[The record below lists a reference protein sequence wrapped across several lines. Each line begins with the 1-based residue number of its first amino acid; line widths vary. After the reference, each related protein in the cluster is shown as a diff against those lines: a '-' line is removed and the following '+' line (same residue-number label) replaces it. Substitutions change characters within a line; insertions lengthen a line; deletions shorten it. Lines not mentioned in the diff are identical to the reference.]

1 MRTVFTSESVTEGHP
16 DKLCDQISDAVL
28 DAILEIDPMARV
40 ACETCA
46 TTGLVLVMGEIT
58 TTAYVAI
65 DEIARQV
72 VKDIGYTSSELCFDG
87 HSCAVLTA
95 VHSQSPDIAMGV
107 DRALETRADGS
118 PAEQN
123 LGAGDQG
130 MMFGFACDETPE
142 LMPLPI
148 SLAHRLT
155 LRLTEARKTGALPWL
170 RPDGKSQVTVVYEDD
185 RPVAVTDEQRAAI
198 LHEASRAPSAGAMMM
213 YSIVSIRE
221 QATLDRLAD
230 LCDHQPMIAKAPW
243 ALIFVVDYAKW
254 IDLFEHV
261 GCFEP
266 EFVERTGKAPRRAPG
281 LGDFAI
287 AAQDAVIA
295 AQNAV
300 VAAEALGLGSCYIG
314 DIVENAEEVAELLDL
329 PPYTMPL
336 SMLIIGTPR
345 KERPAIAHPV
355 VNLVHEERYCRAD
368 AATMDAQVD
377 EMDAMFRPHAREV
390 GERVVDIYTRK
401 HTSPFM
407 AEMSRSME
415 WWFKNWL
422 GK

>member
-1 MRTVFTSESVTEGHP
+1 MDEQVGMTGVEHCGGAAGV
-16 DKLCDQISDAVL
+16 DAGGYPRETTGNEVL
-28 DAILEIDPMARV
+28 DVLEHR
-40 ACETCA
+40 
-46 TTGLVLVMGEIT
+46 
-58 TTAYVAI
+58 
-65 DEIARQV
+65 
-72 VKDIGYTSSELCFDG
+72 SS
-87 HSCAVLTA
+87 
-95 VHSQSPDIAMGV
+95 
-107 DRALETRADGS
+107 TRA
-118 PAEQN
+118 
-123 LGAGDQG
+123 
-130 MMFGFACDETPE
+130 FASDDEGR
-142 LMPLPI
+142 PI
-148 SLAHRLT
+148 
-155 LRLTEARKTGALPWL
+155 
-170 RPDGKSQVTVVYEDD
+170 
-185 RPVAVTDEQRAAI
+185 AVTDEQRAAI
-198 LHEASRAPSAGAMMM
+198 LHAASRAPSAGAMMM

-254 IDLFEHV
+254 IDLFDHV

-266 EFVERTGKAPRRAPG
+266 AFVERTGKQPRRAPG

-314 DIVENAEEVAELLDL
+314 DIVENAQEVAALLDL
-329 PPYTMPL
+329 PPHTMPL

-345 KERPAIAHPV
+345 KERPAIAHSV
-355 VNLVHEERYCRAD
+355 VNLVHEERYRRAD
-368 AATMDAQVD
+368 AATMDAQVA

-407 AEMSRSME
+407 AEMNQSME

>member
-1 MRTVFTSESVTEGHP
+1 
-16 DKLCDQISDAVL
+16 
-28 DAILEIDPMARV
+28 
-40 ACETCA
+40 
-46 TTGLVLVMGEIT
+46 
-58 TTAYVAI
+58 
-65 DEIARQV
+65 
-72 VKDIGYTSSELCFDG
+72 
-87 HSCAVLTA
+87 
-95 VHSQSPDIAMGV
+95 
-107 DRALETRADGS
+107 
-118 PAEQN
+118 
-123 LGAGDQG
+123 
-130 MMFGFACDETPE
+130 
-142 LMPLPI
+142 
-148 SLAHRLT
+148 
-155 LRLTEARKTGALPWL
+155 
-170 RPDGKSQVTVVYEDD
+170 
-185 RPVAVTDEQRAAI
+185 
-198 LHEASRAPSAGAMMM
+198 
-213 YSIVSIRE
+213 
-221 QATLDRLAD
+221 
-230 LCDHQPMIAKAPW
+230 MIAKAPW
-243 ALIFVVDYAKW
+243 ALIFLVDYAKW

-314 DIVENAEEVAELLDL
+314 DIVENAEEVATLLDL

-368 AATMDAQVD
+368 DATMDAQVA

>member
-1 MRTVFTSESVTEGHP
+1 MNEQVCTKAVDTCGYPVETTGN
-16 DKLCDQISDAVL
+16 AVL
-28 DAILEIDPMARV
+28 DTLEHR
-40 ACETCA
+40 
-46 TTGLVLVMGEIT
+46 
-58 TTAYVAI
+58 
-65 DEIARQV
+65 
-72 VKDIGYTSSELCFDG
+72 SS
-87 HSCAVLTA
+87 
-95 VHSQSPDIAMGV
+95 
-107 DRALETRADGS
+107 TRA
-118 PAEQN
+118 
-123 LGAGDQG
+123 
-130 MMFGFACDETPE
+130 FARD
-142 LMPLPI
+142 
-148 SLAHRLT
+148 
-155 LRLTEARKTGALPWL
+155 
-170 RPDGKSQVTVVYEDD
+170 DDD

-198 LHEASRAPSAGAMMM
+198 LHAASRAPSAGAMMM

-345 KERPAIAHPV
+345 KSVRPLRI
-355 VNLVHEERYCRAD
+355 L
-368 AATMDAQVD
+368 
-377 EMDAMFRPHAREV
+377 
-390 GERVVDIYTRK
+390 
-401 HTSPFM
+401 
-407 AEMSRSME
+407 
-415 WWFKNWL
+415 W
-422 GK
+422 

>member
-1 MRTVFTSESVTEGHP
+1 MENNAILSALSARKSVRVFTTDPVTP
-16 DKLCDQISDAVL
+16 D
-28 DAILEIDPMARV
+28 E
-40 ACETCA
+40 
-46 TTGLVLVMGEIT
+46 
-58 TTAYVAI
+58 
-65 DEIARQV
+65 
-72 VKDIGYTSSELCFDG
+72 
-87 HSCAVLTA
+87 
-95 VHSQSPDIAMGV
+95 
-107 DRALETRADGS
+107 
-118 PAEQN
+118 
-123 LGAGDQG
+123 
-130 MMFGFACDETPE
+130 
-142 LMPLPI
+142 
-148 SLAHRLT
+148 
-155 LRLTEARKTGALPWL
+155 
-170 RPDGKSQVTVVYEDD
+170 
-185 RPVAVTDEQRAAI
+185 RAAI
-198 LHEASRAPSAGAMMM
+198 LNAAFQAPTAGNQQLYTILDITDPALK
-213 YSIVSIRE
+213 
-221 QATLDRLAD
+221 ATLAD

-368 AATMDAQVD
+368 AATMDAQVA

>member
-1 MRTVFTSESVTEGHP
+1 MSEQVCKADMGGDGAAVDMCGYPVETTGN
-16 DKLCDQISDAVL
+16 AVL
-28 DAILEIDPMARV
+28 DILEHR
-40 ACETCA
+40 
-46 TTGLVLVMGEIT
+46 
-58 TTAYVAI
+58 
-65 DEIARQV
+65 
-72 VKDIGYTSSELCFDG
+72 SS
-87 HSCAVLTA
+87 
-95 VHSQSPDIAMGV
+95 
-107 DRALETRADGS
+107 TRA
-118 PAEQN
+118 
-123 LGAGDQG
+123 
-130 MMFGFACDETPE
+130 FARDD
-142 LMPLPI
+142 
-148 SLAHRLT
+148 S
-155 LRLTEARKTGALPWL
+155 
-170 RPDGKSQVTVVYEDD
+170 D
-185 RPVAVTDEQRAAI
+185 RPAAVTDEQRAAI
-198 LHEASRAPSAGAMMM
+198 LHAASRAPSAGAMMM

-266 EFVERTGKAPRRAPG
+266 EFVEHAGKAPRRAPG

-368 AATMDAQVD
+368 DATMDAQVA

>member
-1 MRTVFTSESVTEGHP
+1 MSEQVCTKAVDTCGYPVETTGN
-16 DKLCDQISDAVL
+16 AVL
-28 DAILEIDPMARV
+28 DILEHR
-40 ACETCA
+40 
-46 TTGLVLVMGEIT
+46 
-58 TTAYVAI
+58 
-65 DEIARQV
+65 
-72 VKDIGYTSSELCFDG
+72 SS
-87 HSCAVLTA
+87 
-95 VHSQSPDIAMGV
+95 
-107 DRALETRADGS
+107 TRA
-118 PAEQN
+118 
-123 LGAGDQG
+123 
-130 MMFGFACDETPE
+130 FARD
-142 LMPLPI
+142 
-148 SLAHRLT
+148 
-155 LRLTEARKTGALPWL
+155 
-170 RPDGKSQVTVVYEDD
+170 DDD

-198 LHEASRAPSAGAMMM
+198 LHAASRAPSAGAMMM

-266 EFVERTGKAPRRAPG
+266 EFVERTG
-281 LGDFAI
+281 
-287 AAQDAVIA
+287 
-295 AQNAV
+295 NAV

-368 AATMDAQVD
+368 AATMDAQVA
-377 EMDAMFRPHAREV
+377 EMDAMFRPHARVV

>member
-1 MRTVFTSESVTEGHP
+1 MSEQVCTKAVDTYGYPVETTGN
-16 DKLCDQISDAVL
+16 AVL
-28 DAILEIDPMARV
+28 DILE
-40 ACETCA
+40 
-46 TTGLVLVMGEIT
+46 
-58 TTAYVAI
+58 
-65 DEIARQV
+65 
-72 VKDIGYTSSELCFDG
+72 
-87 HSCAVLTA
+87 H
-95 VHSQSPDIAMGV
+95 
-107 DRALETRADGS
+107 RASTRA
-118 PAEQN
+118 
-123 LGAGDQG
+123 
-130 MMFGFACDETPE
+130 FARD
-142 LMPLPI
+142 
-148 SLAHRLT
+148 
-155 LRLTEARKTGALPWL
+155 
-170 RPDGKSQVTVVYEDD
+170 DDD

-198 LHEASRAPSAGAMMM
+198 LHAASRAPSAGAMMM

-336 SMLIIGTPR
+336 SMLIIGTSLGAISVRAALADWRVYVVSAVRLLVCPLLTWLVL
-345 KERPAIAHPV
+345 RPFVSGALLGIPV
-355 VNLVHEERYCRAD
+355 LLAACPSAMVVTALCLQYDRSD
-368 AATMDAQVD
+368 AFASKCIFLNTILSAVTI
-377 EMDAMFRPHAREV
+377 PLL
-390 GERVVDIYTRK
+390 I
-401 HTSPFM
+401 
-407 AEMSRSME
+407 
-415 WWFKNWL
+415 WL
-422 GK
+422 LF